1 VVLDELG
8 DFVRAALVVPAVEL
22 TPETPA
28 VLRRRRLVV
37 VPVLLLGAVVTG
49 WALRI
54 PAGDPTFYLATA
66 VLALVWV
73 GGAFAAGPQ
82 HAGHARTRSGGLT
95 RPWLQATVLGVGL
108 LLFFLAGGLLVARLP
123 WLREPVVELLEHADV
138 GAWPVVLLITVVN
151 GISEELFFRGAL
163 YPALP
168 ARWAVPGSTVAYVLV
183 GLGSGIWLLQVA
195 AAFLGVVTALQRRV
209 SGGVLAPILTHLLF
223 TTGLFFL
230 LPPVLDL

>member
-1 VVLDELG
+1 MVDELG
-8 DFVRAALVVPAVEL
+8 DFVRAALVVPA
-22 TPETPA
+22 TAARRDPPA
-28 VLRRRRLVV
+28 AVRRRRMVV

-82 HAGHARTRSGGLT
+82 HAGHARTRSGALA
-95 RPWLQATVLGVGL
+95 RPWVQATVLGLGL
-108 LLFFLAGGLLVARLP
+108 VLVFLVGGLLIDRVP
-123 WLREPVVELLEHADV
+123 WLRDPVVDLLEHADV

-168 ARWAVPGSTVAYVLV
+168 ARWAVAGSTVAYVLV

-209 SGGVLAPILTHLLF
+209 TGGVLAPVLTHLVF

-230 LPPVLDL
+230 LPPVLEL